1 MKLLLAIKKSGVK
14 GHDRKFMENEK
25 LLNMG
30 PLGTNEY
37 IIEQFHVRKGQD
49 QNHINVLR

>member
-1 MKLLLAIKKSGVK
+1 MKLLLAIKKGGGGVGK
-14 GHDRKFMENEK
+14 GHDWKFMENEK

-37 IIEQFHVRKGQD
+37 IIE
-49 QNHINVLR
+49 

>member
-1 MKLLLAIKKSGVK
+1 MKLLLAIKKGGGGGVLK
-14 GHDRKFMENEK
+14 GHDWKFMENEK

-37 IIEQFHVRKGQD
+37 IIE
-49 QNHINVLR
+49 